1 MVTAVKRWIT
11 YEVGDGSSVG
21 AVVFRLGCYDLEE
34 KKKGAF
40 DALLTNDFPK
50 KMNINVIVIF
60 LGPSSLLQTPSVA
73 CFMLFPLRVHLISK
87 SLNFIDCSKV

>member
-21 AVVFRLGCYDLEE
+21 AVVFRFGGHDLKD

-40 DALLTNDFPK
+40 DALLTNDFPQK
-50 KMNINVIVIF
+50 KTNEYQCDCD
-60 LGPSSLLQTPSVA
+60 LSVA
-73 CFMLFPLRVHLISK
+73 KFTTTNTLSGMFHDLFLESAPY
-87 SLNFIDCSKV
+87 F

>member
-34 KKKGAF
+34 KKKGVL
-40 DALLTNDFPK
+40 DALLTNDFPQK
-50 KMNINVIVIF
+50 NEYQCDCDLFGAKFTTTNTLSGMF
-60 LGPSSLLQTPSVA
+60 HALSLESAPY
-73 CFMLFPLRVHLISK
+73 F
-87 SLNFIDCSKV
+87 

>member
-34 KKKGAF
+34 KKKGVF

-50 KMNINVIVIF
+50 KMNI
-60 LGPSSLLQTPSVA
+60 
-73 CFMLFPLRVHLISK
+73 M
-87 SLNFIDCSKV
+87 

>member
-34 KKKGAF
+34 KKKGVF
-40 DALLTNDFPK
+40 DALLTNDCDLFGSK
-50 KMNINVIVIF
+50 FTTTNTLSGMF
-60 LGPSSLLQTPSVA
+60 HALSLESAPY
-73 CFMLFPLRVHLISK
+73 F
-87 SLNFIDCSKV
+87 

>member
-21 AVVFRLGCYDLEE
+21 AVVFRLGG
-34 KKKGAF
+34 KGGKGAF

-50 KMNINVIVIF
+50 K
-60 LGPSSLLQTPSVA
+60 
-73 CFMLFPLRVHLISK
+73 H
-87 SLNFIDCSKV
+87 